1 MCDLCLKRLKATH
14 ERMGKYYDRAR
25 KEPPPYG
32 VGDLVM
38 LNSKHIR
45 TRRAAKKLDTKLF
58 GPYKAKKLVGLEGQ
72 SVELEL
78 PL

>member
-1 MCDLCLKRLKATH
+1 MHDLCLKRLPETR

-32 VGDLVM
+32 VGDLAM

-45 TRRAAKKLDTKLF
+45 TWQAAKKLDVKLF
-58 GPYKAKKLVGLEGQ
+58 GPFKVRKLAGPEGH
-72 SVELEL
+72 
-78 PL
+78 